1 MCTYVYI
8 LAIRRIVRKISLCVC
23 SGFLYRAYHL
33 YSSSLL
39 LTDTCVH
46 TYVRTYVHMYCML
59 SLPRCH
65 PIHFDFGSS
74 CPLGEEQ
81 QLRLKVVNL
90 SGIASSFH
98 ARVVHFPA
106 ATPPAPPSKPRPSK
120 GRTLTASRT
129 LCANTMYSTVCQCIH
144 FCEDHTY
151 TYTCACVYVCVYTY
165 MYSTLYIRTLYIYVY
180 TYIRCHDQLC
190 TFVLYRVPFLCM
202 SSCCIYY
209 MYIQHMYSTC

>member
-1 MCTYVYI
+1 MYTFLLFVGLFVRSVFVFVVVCCIEHIILTLALCCSLIHMYVRMYI
-8 LAIRRIVRKISLCVC
+8 
-23 SGFLYRAYHL
+23 
-33 YSSSLL
+33 
-39 LTDTCVH
+39 H
-46 TYVRTYVHMYCML
+46 TYICIVYYV

-65 PIHFDFGSS
+65 PVHFDFGSS

-98 ARVVHFPA
+98 ASVVHFPA

-120 GRTLTASRT
+120 GCTLTASRT
-129 LCANTMYSTVCQCIH
+129 LCANTVYSHCVPMQCVH

-165 MYSTLYIRTLYIYVY
+165 MYSTLYIRTLYIYV
-180 TYIRCHDQLC
+180 C
-190 TFVLYRVPFLCM
+190 TL
-202 SSCCIYY
+202 S
-209 MYIQHMYSTC
+209 